1 MVSQVEEFDQG
12 IEDACDHNEGA
23 AENTTAIEQSAASSY
38 QAGEKPD
45 LIIDGGDLPAT
56 ARDLRDSLARAGCIF
71 NRAVPVKIVPSSDGC
86 ASVPD
91 LQIPESPTRADAKAA
106 LRLLRES
113 FRTFPFAD
121 AARRTDPKLG
131 VEVVNLDHAPGMDE
145 SAFLVGL
152 LTAICRPG
160 LWLAPGFLV
169 RAPEISGAGT
179 GKGYWCAQSAPSPSA
194 SAHAPSPRAATAR
207 SWTRGWPRI

>member
-152 LTAICRPG
+152 LSVGPVCGSA
-160 LWLAPGFLV
+160 
-169 RAPEISGAGT
+169 RAFWFGRTRFQARAHGR
-179 GKGYWCAQSAPSPSA
+179 GCCCGRSAPLYCGPVLRHPAGPIQAANFRSA
-194 SAHAPSPRAATAR
+194 VAF
-207 SWTRGWPRI
+207 